1 APGGTTGGNIPP
13 NTLAAFDLALQEG
26 ADNREMDLFKRLD
39 GELFVIHTRTET
51 ADLDGRIGVDSRPSE
66 EMTNMRLCNCDL
78 EETFLSVNSYD
89 EILEHYKGKCI
100 MNLDR
105 CINITEDVMR
115 VVRRHNMT
123 DQILLKSDTS
133 EKSLKLIETFA

>member
-1 APGGTTGGNIPP
+1 MGDFCFPTQAQNLLIWIGISRI
-13 NTLAAFDLALQEG
+13 ES
-26 ADNREMDLFKRLD
+26 
-39 GELFVIHTRTET
+39 RT
-51 ADLDGRIGVDSRPSE
+51 SE
-66 EMTNMRLCNCDL
+66 EIRNLRLCNCDL
-78 EETFLSVNSYD
+78 EETFLSVNSFD

-123 DQILLKSDTS
+123 DQILLKSDTRRNP
-133 EKSLKLIETFA
+133 